1 MPKMKVQPDV
11 ISYSAA
17 ISACEKGGQWPQALK
32 LFEAMPEVEV
42 QPNLVA
48 YNALFDCS
56 EFQSSALG
64 RALFLQSKLPE
75 FQELRGCDASKIDL
89 HDLSEGT
96 ARLVLCH
103 WLSTAV
109 ATKLEQE
116 KDLNCLIVTGR
127 GRSRKEWDTTDVR
140 QASLE
145 LLQDLGLQAGLLP
158 KNPGRIRVRLRKADL
173 PALRSAGASFNR

>member
-1 MPKMKVQPDV
+1 
-11 ISYSAA
+11 
-17 ISACEKGGQWPQALK
+17 
-32 LFEAMPEVEV
+32 EAMPEMKV
-42 QPNLVA
+42 QPNLVT

-56 EFQSSALG
+56 QFQSSALG

-116 KDLNCLIVTGR
+116 KEFKCLIVTGC
-127 GRSRKEWDTTDVR
+127 GRSRKAR
-140 QASLE
+140 SRASSRAVAQE
-145 LLQDLGLQAGLLP
+145 PRCNSCSIEEG
-158 KNPGRIRVRLRKADL
+158 
-173 PALRSAGASFNR
+173 

>member
-1 MPKMKVQPDV
+1 
-11 ISYSAA
+11 
-17 ISACEKGGQWPQALK
+17 
-32 LFEAMPEVEV
+32 MPEVEV
-42 QPNLVA
+42 QPDLVT

-103 WLSTAV
+103 WLSTAM

-116 KDLNCLIVTGR
+116 KEFKCLIVTGR
-127 GRSRKEWDTTDVR
+127 GRSRKEWQSSDVR

-158 KNPGRIRVRLRKADL
+158 KNPGAIRVCLRKADL